1 VLAPT
6 SLLSDGQGL
15 DTFPEGRLDAL
26 TEGFPAEE
34 PVDAGGGDC
43 RVSGHGSMIAE
54 GVWECNRVWGWGRLE
69 SVVCSLEE
77 KRARG
82 RGGSGLS
89 HGGTENGG
97 NLLPEA

>member
-1 VLAPT
+1 MLAPT

-26 TEGFPAEE
+26 TEGFPAEG

-54 GVWECNRVWGWGRLE
+54 GVWECNRGWGGGHLE
-69 SVVCSLEE
+69 SVVWR
-77 KRARG
+77 KRGKRVFGWRRG
-82 RGGSGLS
+82 ERQ
-89 HGGTENGG
+89 E
-97 NLLPEA
+97 PVA